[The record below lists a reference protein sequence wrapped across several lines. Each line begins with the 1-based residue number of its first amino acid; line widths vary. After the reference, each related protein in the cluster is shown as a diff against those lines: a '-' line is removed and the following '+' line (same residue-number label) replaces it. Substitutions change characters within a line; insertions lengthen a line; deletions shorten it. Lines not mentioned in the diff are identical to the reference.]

1 MASIAMTPVPARP
14 SGPARSYSQELARLA
29 DGNAATAEH
38 LGHAERLARS
48 LAEVHGQRGHGT
60 RNPEGYARSVR
71 QMFEG
76 EEGLLRSVD
85 TLVGRPKQPLPVE
98 DAGRLEAR
106 AVAWRWQL
114 RARSARQ
121 CPLAGADP
129 RTLDYPSTYSPVGPG
144 SGEAAADLAA
154 VAVTYLAL
162 GIDDGD
168 AWSRSFRPL
177 WNGFF
182 RAYFAASGDADLLDV
197 APPFFAHRALAF
209 AASGELRRNAEVG
222 LLRFAQAVLAS
233 PALDPDAA
241 ERFVDR

>member
-1 MASIAMTPVPARP
+1 MALVAMSQA
-14 SGPARSYSQELARLA
+14 PARSYLQELARLA

-38 LGHAERLARS
+38 LAHAERLARS
-48 LAEVHGQRGHGT
+48 LATLHGQRGPEA
-60 RNPEGYARSVR
+60 RNADVFAGSVR
-71 QMFEG
+71 GIFEG
-76 EEGLLRSVD
+76 EQGLLRSLD
-85 TLVGRPKQPLPVE
+85 TLVARPKHPLAPE
-98 DAGRLEAR
+98 EAGRIEAR
-106 AVAWRWQL
+106 AIAWRWRL

-121 CPLAGADP
+121 CPLVGADP
-129 RTLDYPSTYSPVGPG
+129 RTLDYPSTYSAPSGL

-197 APPFFAHRALAF
+197 APLFFAHRALAS
-209 AASGELRRNAEVG
+209 AASGDLRRNAEAA
-222 LLRFAQAVLAS
+222 LLRFAQATLAAS
-233 PALDPDAA
+233 ALDPDAA